1 LVKPLERRHTVIRF
15 AFVTK
20 EKSSVLA
27 GILFLISAP
36 SGSGKSTLVDRLRS
50 LEKDLAFSVSYTT
63 RPPRGAEQEAREYH
77 FISREKFEEMIENND
92 FLEYAD
98 VFGNYYGTAL
108 HSLTDAFV
116 QGKDLLLDIDV
127 QGASQVRQRMPEG
140 VSIFL
145 MPPSPED
152 LAYRL
157 RGRSRAEG
165 SVDEAVIS
173 RRLAK
178 ARQEIENYRQYGY
191 ILVNDILDRA
201 VEEMSAIVSA
211 ERLNRTPGSRTAEER
226 RLIEIAERCRQR
238 NSEARIKPVLQ
249 AFGVLNAETAPV

>member
-1 LVKPLERRHTVIRF
+1 M
-15 AFVTK
+15 
-20 EKSSVLA
+20 A

-36 SGSGKSTLVDRLRS
+36 SGSGKSTLVGRLRS
-50 LEKDLAFSVSYTT
+50 LVDNLEFSVSYTT
-63 RPPRGAEQEAREYH
+63 RPPRGSEQEAREYH
-77 FISREKFEEMIENND
+77 FISREEFQKMIDADE

-98 VFGNYYGTAL
+98 VFGNYYGTAR
-108 HSLTDAFV
+108 HSLTDAFAK
-116 QGKDLLLDIDV
+116 GKDLLLDIDV
-127 QGASQVRQRMPEG
+127 QGASQVRQKMPEA
-140 VSIFL
+140 VTIFL

-165 SVDEAVIS
+165 AVDIEVIH
-173 RRLAK
+173 RRLAT
-178 ARQEIENYRQYGY
+178 ARREIENYREYGY

-201 VEEMSAIVSA
+201 VEEMSAIVFA
-211 ERLNRTPGSRTAEER
+211 ERMSRNHGSCNAEDR

-249 AFGVLNAETAPV
+249 AFGVVKAEAAPV

>member
-1 LVKPLERRHTVIRF
+1 M
-15 AFVTK
+15 
-20 EKSSVLA
+20 A

-36 SGSGKSTLVDRLRS
+36 SGSGKSTLVSRLRS
-50 LEKDLAFSVSYTT
+50 LVDNLEFSVSYTT
-63 RPPRGAEQEAREYH
+63 RPPRGSELEAREYH
-77 FISREKFEEMIENND
+77 FISREEFQKMIDNGE

-98 VFGNYYGTAL
+98 VFGNYYGTAR
-108 HSLTDAFV
+108 HSLTDAFAK
-116 QGKDLLLDIDV
+116 GKDLLLDIDV
-127 QGASQVRQRMPEG
+127 QGASQVRNKVPEA

-165 SVDEAVIS
+165 AVDIEVIN
-173 RRLAK
+173 RRLAR
-178 ARQEIENYRQYGY
+178 ARLEIENYREYGY

-201 VEEMSAIVSA
+201 VEEMSAIVFA
-211 ERLNRTPGSRTAEER
+211 ERMSRNHGPHSAEER
-226 RLIEIAERCRQR
+226 RLVEIAERCRQR

-249 AFGVLNAETAPV
+249 AFGVVNAEAAPV